1 MSLIIFMRH
10 GQANNNVKKLLVGR
24 NLESHLTDLGREQVK
39 NTTTQILSTIDIHK
53 IYSSPV
59 VRTMETAEIVSDIV
73 NVPVEKDERLFE
85 IELGKLVGMYYEDLI
100 SKHGN
105 LFVKFYCDNDDENSL
120 LEFEVESFG
129 DVKKRVSALLQE
141 IVRKHRNENVLL
153 VSHLDP
159 IKAAISLIM
168 NIKPSSVYDIYIPNA
183 SLNIFKSSNDM
194 ISLCGLN
201 MMDIRRFISDL

>member
-10 GQANNNVKKLLVGR
+10 GQAYNNVKKLLVGR
-24 NLESHLTDLGREQVK
+24 NLESHLTDMGKIQVK
-39 NTTTQILSTIDIHK
+39 NTSQILKSIDIHK
-53 IYSSPV
+53 IYTSPV
-59 VRTMETAEIVSDIV
+59 IRTVETAEIVSDTIG
-73 NVPVEKDERLFE
+73 VPFEKDERLFE

-100 SKHGN
+100 NKHGN

-129 DVKKRVSALLQE
+129 AVKKRISELLKE
-141 IVRKHRNENVLL
+141 IVTKHKNENILL

-168 NIKPSSVYDIYIPNA
+168 NIKPSSVYDIQIPNA
-183 SLNIFKSSNDM
+183 SLNIFKNYDNA
-194 ISLCGLN
+194 ISLCCIN
-201 MMDIRRFISDL
+201 MMDIGRFLSDY

>member
-10 GQANNNVKKLLVGR
+10 GQAYNNVKKLLVGR

-39 NTTTQILSTIDIHK
+39 NTSQILTTIDIHK

-59 VRTMETAEIVSDIV
+59 IRTVETAEIVSRNIG
-73 NVPVEKDERLFE
+73 VPFEEDERLFE

-129 DVKKRVSALLQE
+129 AVKKRISELLQE
-141 IVRKHRNENVLL
+141 VVKKHKNENVLL

-168 NIKPSSVYDIYIPNA
+168 NIKPSSVYDIQIPNA
-183 SLNIFKSSNDM
+183 SLSIFKNYDNI
-194 ISLCGLN
+194 ISLGCIN
-201 MMDIRRFISDL
+201 MMDIGRFLSD

>member
-1 MSLIIFMRH
+1 MRH

-39 NTTTQILSTIDIHK
+39 HAAGILSTIDIHK

-59 VRTMETAEIVSDIV
+59 IRTVETAEIVSNIV
-73 NVPVEKDERLFE
+73 NVPFDTDERLFE
-85 IELGKLVGMYYEDLI
+85 IELGKLVGMYYDDLLNT
-100 SKHGN
+100 HGD
-105 LFVKFYCDNDDENSL
+105 LFVKFYSDNDDDNSL

-129 DVKKRVSALLQE
+129 AVKKRVSELIKE
-141 IVRKHRNENVLL
+141 ITVKHKNENVLL

-168 NIKPSSVYDIYIPNA
+168 NLKPSSVYSIQVPNA
-183 SLNIFKSSNDM
+183 SLNIFKNVNS
-194 ISLCGLN
+194 IVSLCGIN
-201 MMDIRRFISDL
+201 IMDIRRFLQEY

>member
-10 GQANNNVKKLLVGR
+10 GQAYNNVKKLLVGR
-24 NLESHLTDLGREQVK
+24 NLESHLTDTGKIQVK
-39 NTTTQILSTIDIHK
+39 NTSQILTSIDIHK
-53 IYSSPV
+53 IYTSPV
-59 VRTMETAEIVSDIV
+59 IRTVETAEIVSDIIG
-73 NVPVEKDERLFE
+73 VPFEKDERLFE

-100 SKHGN
+100 NKHGN

-129 DVKKRVSALLQE
+129 AVKKRISELLKE
-141 IVRKHRNENVLL
+141 IVAKHKNENVLL

-168 NIKPSSVYDIYIPNA
+168 NIKPSSVYDIQISNA
-183 SLNIFKSSNDM
+183 SLNIFKNYDNA
-194 ISLCGLN
+194 ISLCCIN
-201 MMDIRRFISDL
+201 MMDIGRFLSDY

>member
-10 GQANNNVKKLLVGR
+10 GQAYNNVKKLLVGR
-24 NLESHLTDLGREQVK
+24 NLESHLTDMGKIQVK
-39 NTTTQILSTIDIHK
+39 NTSQTLASIDIHK
-53 IYSSPV
+53 IYASPV
-59 VRTMETAEIVSDIV
+59 IRTVETAEIVSDVIG
-73 NVPVEKDERLFE
+73 VPFEKDERLFE

-100 SKHGN
+100 NKHGN

-129 DVKKRVSALLQE
+129 AVKKRISELLKE
-141 IVRKHRNENVLL
+141 IVAKHKNENVLL

-168 NIKPSSVYDIYIPNA
+168 NIKPSSVYDIQISNA
-183 SLNIFKSSNDM
+183 SLNIFKNYDNA
-194 ISLCGLN
+194 ISLCCIN
-201 MMDIRRFISDL
+201 MMDIGRFLSDY

>member
-1 MSLIIFMRH
+1 MRH
-10 GQANNNVKKLLVGR
+10 GQAYNNVQKLLVGR
-24 NLESHLTDLGREQVK
+24 NLESHLTELGIEQVK
-39 NTTTQILSTIDIHK
+39 NTSQILKTIDIHK

-59 VRTMETAEIVSDIV
+59 IRTMETAEIISKIIDL
-73 NVPVEKDERLFE
+73 PVEKDERLFE

-100 SKHGN
+100 NKHGN

-129 DVKKRVSALLQE
+129 AVKKRISELLKE
-141 IVRKHRNENVLL
+141 IVIKHKDENVLL

-168 NIKPSSVYDIYIPNA
+168 NIKPSSVYNIWIPNA
-183 SLNIFKSSNDM
+183 SLNIFKNYNNDL
-194 ISLCGLN
+194 SLYGIN
-201 MMDIRRFISDL
+201 IMDIRRFVTDS

>member
-24 NLESHLTDLGREQVK
+24 NLESHLTDIGREQVK
-39 NTTTQILSTIDIHK
+39 NTTQILSTIDVHK

-59 VRTMETAEIVSDIV
+59 IRTVETAEIVSNILG
-73 NVPVEKDERLFE
+73 VPFEKDERLFE

-100 SKHGN
+100 NTHGD
-105 LFVKFYCDNDDENSL
+105 LFIKFYGDNDDENSL

-129 DVKKRVSALLQE
+129 AVKKRISELLKE
-141 IVRKHRNENVLL
+141 IIKKHHNENVLL

-168 NIKPSSVYDIYIPNA
+168 NIKPSSVYNIHIPNA
-183 SLNIFKSSNDM
+183 SLSIFRNYENVVSVCGINI
-194 ISLCGLN
+194 
-201 MMDIRRFISDL
+201 MDLRRFLADF

>member
-1 MSLIIFMRH
+1 MRH

-39 NTTTQILSTIDIHK
+39 HAGGILSTIDIHK

-59 VRTMETAEIVSDIV
+59 IRTVETAEIVSNIV
-73 NVPVEKDERLFE
+73 NVPFETDERLFE
-85 IELGKLVGMYYEDLI
+85 IELGKLVGMYYDDLLNT
-100 SKHGN
+100 HGD
-105 LFVKFYCDNDDENSL
+105 LFVKFYSDNDDDNSL

-129 DVKKRVSALLQE
+129 AVRKRVSELLQE
-141 IVRKHRNENVLL
+141 IIKKHKNENVLL

-168 NIKPSSVYDIYIPNA
+168 NMKPSLVYNIQVPNA
-183 SLNIFKSSNDM
+183 SLNIFKN
-194 ISLCGLN
+194 INNTVSLCGMN
-201 MMDIRRFISDL
+201 IMDIRRFLSDY

>member
-39 NTTTQILSTIDIHK
+39 NTTNQILASIDIHK

-59 VRTMETAEIVSDIV
+59 IRTVETAEIVSDFID
-73 NVPVEKDERLFE
+73 VPFEKDERLFE

-100 SKHGN
+100 NKHGN
-105 LFVKFYCDNDDENSL
+105 LFVKFYGDNDDENSL

-129 DVKKRVSALLQE
+129 AVKKRISELLHE
-141 IVRKHRNENVLL
+141 IVKKHKNENVLL

-168 NIKPSSVYDIYIPNA
+168 NIKPSSVYDIHIPNA
-183 SLNIFKSSNDM
+183 SLNIFKNYDSI
-194 ISLCGLN
+194 ISLCGIN
-201 MMDIRRFISDL
+201 MMDIRRFLSDY

>member
-1 MSLIIFMRH
+1 
-10 GQANNNVKKLLVGR
+10 
-24 NLESHLTDLGREQVK
+24 
-39 NTTTQILSTIDIHK
+39 
-53 IYSSPV
+53 
-59 VRTMETAEIVSDIV
+59 
-73 NVPVEKDERLFE
+73 
-85 IELGKLVGMYYEDLI
+85 
-100 SKHGN
+100 
-105 LFVKFYCDNDDENSL
+105 

-141 IVRKHRNENVLL
+141 MVRKHRNENVLL

-183 SLNIFKSSNDM
+183 SLNIFKSNNDV

-201 MMDIRRFISDL
+201 MMDIRRFVSDL

>member
-39 NTTTQILSTIDIHK
+39 HAAGILSTIDIHK

-59 VRTMETAEIVSDIV
+59 IRTVETAEIVSNIV
-73 NVPVEKDERLFE
+73 NVPFDTDERLFE
-85 IELGKLVGMYYEDLI
+85 IELGKLVGMYYDDLLNT
-100 SKHGN
+100 HGD
-105 LFVKFYCDNDDENSL
+105 LFVKFYSDNDDDNSL

-129 DVKKRVSALLQE
+129 AVKKRVSELLKE
-141 IVRKHRNENVLL
+141 ITTKHKNENVLL

-168 NIKPSSVYDIYIPNA
+168 NLKPSSVYSIQVPNA
-183 SLNIFKSSNDM
+183 SLSIFKNVNN
-194 ISLCGLN
+194 IVSLCGIN
-201 MMDIRRFISDL
+201 IMDIRRFLLEY

>member
-10 GQANNNVKKLLVGR
+10 GQAHNNVKKLLVGR
-24 NLESHLTDLGREQVK
+24 NLESHLTNLGREQVK
-39 NTTTQILSTIDIHK
+39 NTGKILSTINIHK

-59 VRTMETAEIVSDIV
+59 IRTVETAEIVS
-73 NVPVEKDERLFE
+73 NVIDVPFEKDDRLFE

-105 LFVKFYCDNDDENSL
+105 LFVKFYSDNDNENSL

-129 DVKKRVSALLQE
+129 AVKKRISELLKE
-141 IVRKHRNENVLL
+141 VVTKHTNENVLF

-159 IKAAISLIM
+159 IKAAISIIL
-168 NIKPSSVYDIYIPNA
+168 NIKPSSVYNIHVPNA
-183 SLNIFKSSNDM
+183 SLNIFKNYDDT
-194 ISLCGLN
+194 ISLCCLN
-201 MMDIRRFISDL
+201 MMDISRFLSDF

>member
-39 NTTTQILSTIDIHK
+39 HAAGILSTIDIHK

-59 VRTMETAEIVSDIV
+59 IRTVETAEIVSNIV
-73 NVPVEKDERLFE
+73 NVPFDTDERLFE
-85 IELGKLVGMYYEDLI
+85 IELGKLVGMYYDDLLNT
-100 SKHGN
+100 HGD
-105 LFVKFYCDNDDENSL
+105 LFVKFYSDNDDDNSL

-129 DVKKRVSALLQE
+129 AVKKRVSELLKE
-141 IVRKHRNENVLL
+141 ITAKHKNENVLL

-168 NIKPSSVYDIYIPNA
+168 NIKPSSVYSIQVPNA
-183 SLNIFKSSNDM
+183 SLNIFKNVNN
-194 ISLCGLN
+194 IVSLCGIN
-201 MMDIRRFISDL
+201 IMDIRRFLLEY